1 MKYTFRI
8 GIGNLLDDVRIFKDK
23 IVSYPDGALKEAVGQ
38 SVTDFITVEKGQPM
52 KISGI
57 PDGGMVF
64 VSYWGY
70 DSAGEM
76 AGSWGRDTDGFMNLP
91 ENVVSVRVGT
101 ETAHIRNLWLGV
113 EQAVTPNYDD
123 KLSISIEKESGEEFF
138 RRKLGGKLTFFGHDY
153 LLLDRQPFETEYLVH
168 LDMDGKPYW
177 RGKFVKTDCEW
188 DADEM
193 RCVVQPQPDDGYNEI
208 LDGIDKE
215 VDIIK
220 LAPEIARA
228 TLNKRPMVQMYLLGG
243 DTITN
248 IVGGS
253 AWDNDVTETITDKEQ
268 FHTEPYGMY
277 EDVFGV
283 VGIKTSEYPEA
294 DGIYHGVL
302 TPLDDPNAGRIYTGT
317 LENKTNGF
325 VVTLGFY
332 KEVPPG
338 SDPGYYNPKS
348 VVTFSRK
355 GTDLGFIQYV
365 SPINGDTEVVVPLT
379 PMGEAKGTAVAT
391 VRPHL
396 RLFSRMLTASP
407 FVTNT
412 DGSTMEAK
420 DIPAEDFGYPGHLL
434 SSFVPLRMDTSYM
447 VLSTDT
453 VEEPTEYGQGGSDGY
468 FVSPGKEYIPVCME
482 SWVDVSVWIKYYD
495 ALRVLEQ
502 RNRTPF
508 TLRHAY
514 PLSSVIS
521 VVLNKIAPK
530 VSHKPTEEYSRFL
543 YSDSNP
549 VSGSAFSLLVSPKT
563 NVTKPY
569 YSQEAKKGIIKLS
582 EVTEMLRSCFQCYW
596 FVEDGK
602 FRIEHISF
610 FQRGGSYDGG
620 RTVGVSLPSM
630 ENPRNGKT
638 WAFNTSV
645 WKFDKYSMPE
655 RYEFGWMDDVSE
667 AFAGEPVEMLSRFV
681 DKGQTE
687 DVTVSAFT
695 TDVDYMMLNAEDIEQ
710 DGFALLA
717 AAGFKPLLY
726 NRHYDVRIDPVTGK
740 RVAAPGFFVTSND
753 SETDKGFDVAPFGH
767 YLLGHAYPGAW
778 YDSAGKFIYG
788 FVPAK
793 EGEPEKIIA
802 PERARY
808 YIATFKT
815 GESGN
820 TFVPQ
825 QYEVPINAVYGYDKP
840 VTVQNNI
847 LAFPTLQELYYER
860 SFPSRKI
867 RMNGLEKVLPFIT
880 PNKTQ
885 EVSVP
890 ALADPNPYSLVRTGI
905 GDGEV
910 SKISITLLSR
920 MAKITLAYE
929 TDK

>member
-70 DSAGEM
+70 DSAGKM
-76 AGSWGRDTDGFMNLP
+76 AGSWMRDSDGMLDLP
-91 ENVVSVRVGT
+91 DRVESVRLGA
-101 ETAHIRNLWLGV
+101 ETKLLGSLWFGV

-253 AWDNDVTETITDKEQ
+253 AWDNDVTETITEKDQ

-283 VGIKTSEYPEA
+283 ISLDSPDYPDA
-294 DGIYHGVL
+294 GGLYFGVL
-302 TPLDDPNAGRIYTGT
+302 EMTGGEPAYAYQGT
-317 LENKTNGF
+317 LKSRTTRYTMNIGALSKPGNPF
-325 VVTLGFY
+325 PVYSNVI
-332 KEVPPG
+332 EV
-338 SDPGYYNPKS
+338 
-348 VVTFSRK
+348 FSPSGK
-355 GTDLGFIQYV
+355 KVLHYDSGMTI
-365 SPINGDTEVVVPLT
+365 
-379 PMGEAKGTAVAT
+379 GEAPEQVVLESVETGAAVTIASI
-391 VRPHL
+391 RPL
-396 RLFSRMLTASP
+396 VRLFSRMLTASP
-407 FVTNT
+407 ETVNT
-412 DGSTMEAK
+412 DGSITESK
-420 DIPAEDFGYPGHLL
+420 SVPNDDFGYSGHLL
-434 SSFVPLRMDTSYM
+434 PFFSPLKIDPSYI
-447 VLSTDT
+447 VFSDEAS
-453 VEEPTEYGQGGSDGY
+453 EEPTEYGQGGENGY

-482 SWVDVSVWIKYYD
+482 SWGLESVWIKYYD

-521 VVLNKIAPK
+521 VMLNKIAPK

-543 YSDSNP
+543 YSESNP

-563 NVTKPY
+563 NVTKAY

-610 FQRGGSYDGG
+610 FQRGGSYDGE
-620 RTVGVSLPSM
+620 RMVGVSLPSM

-638 WAFNTSV
+638 WAFNTSA

-726 NRHYDVRIDPVTGK
+726 NRHYDVRIDPATGK

-867 RMNGLEKVLPFIT
+867 RMNGVEKTLPFIT